1 MGYGFKSVNSSNH
14 IQIDEDYPNMLVV
27 ATGTATNGAII
38 DFPPN
43 VDGTNVLI
51 YARVNSSYHA
61 DNHKLHGYISRYLGK
76 FRIWSG
82 EVQYSGST
90 TVWDYFDGNGTNSL
104 VSGSGAGAGTT
115 STQID
120 YVVCTQ
126 PSGVLPT
133 PTSGFGLNVFK
144 SDATL
149 AYSSEYQIM
158 HIKQITSILVPT
170 AGTAF
175 SPVTYT
181 GQPDSNYVLINGTI
195 DYRTTTV
202 GPNALVFQY
211 GFYNICNYTSN
222 TIVIDASRTVIGP
235 SLGSAFRG
243 TNFNATGANRVFH
256 IGELSA

>member
-1 MGYGFKSVNSSNH
+1 MGYGFKAVNSSDH

-38 DFPPN
+38 DFPAN
-43 VDGTNVLI
+43 VDGTNILI
-51 YARVNSSYHA
+51 YARVNSAYHA
-61 DNHKLHGYISRYLGK
+61 DNHKLHGYISRGLSK

-82 EVQYSGST
+82 ETTYSGST
-90 TVWDYFDGNGTNSL
+90 TVWDYFDISGTSSL
-104 VSGSGAGAGTT
+104 VTGSGAGAGTT

-126 PSGVLPT
+126 PSGVLAT
-133 PTSGFGLNVFK
+133 PTTGFGLNVFK
-144 SDATL
+144 ANGDLS
-149 AYSSEYQIM
+149 YSSEYQIM
-158 HIKQITSILVPT
+158 HIKQITSITVPA

-181 GQPDSNYVLINGTI
+181 GQSDSNYILINGTI

-202 GPNALVFQY
+202 GPNALINQY

-222 TIVIDASRTVIGP
+222 TIVIDDGRTVIGP
-235 SLGSAFRG
+235 SLGPSFRG
-243 TNFNATGANRVFH
+243 TAFNATGANRVFH
-256 IGELSA
+256 IGELSV

>member
-1 MGYGFKSVNSSNH
+1 MSYGFKAVNSSDH
-14 IQIDEDYPNMLVV
+14 IQVDEDYPNMLVV

-38 DFPPN
+38 DFPAN
-43 VDGTNVLI
+43 VDGTNILI
-51 YARVNSSYHA
+51 YARVNAAYQA
-61 DNHKLHGYISRYLGK
+61 DDHRLHGYISRHLGK

-90 TVWDYFDGNGTNSL
+90 TVWDYFDDNGTNSL

-144 SDATL
+144 SDTTL

-158 HIKQITSILVPT
+158 HIRQITSLAAPES
-170 AGTAF
+170 GDYF
-175 SPVTYT
+175 SEITYT
-181 GQPDSNYVLINGTI
+181 GQADTNYVLINGTI
-195 DYRTTTV
+195 DYRTITV
-202 GPNALVFQY
+202 GPGSLVMQF
-211 GFYNICNYTSN
+211 GLTNICNYSSN
-222 TIVIDASRTVIGP
+222 TIVIDSTRTVIGP
-235 SLGSAFRG
+235 SLGSGWGGISVHAE
-243 TNFNATGANRVFH
+243 GAKRVFH